1 MTVGEERDHFGYDPV
16 TDTHTDVN
24 DKGGFSGIRWGII
37 LCVVIAIILGVLIA
51 VVAYPYLKE
60 HMWDYE
66 EPPFDLDDDFKA
78 LWESTTC
85 VAVGESVAE
94 AFNSADVDEVLDL
107 DTIVFDVPMHKLV
120 AEGPGGNIRWGS
132 SIIEAEPDVVESEEM
147 ESEEVS
153 DTPAAPV
160 LTVDDY
166 LGLVPDDVREAF
178 RATGFSVVK
187 MDRDLGTFLYG
198 EGGQKVLGATDPT
211 NKVVY
216 IDQRDCANAAILHE
230 LGHVFDFAGGGLGH
244 GCDEFLG
251 LYGANWRSWW
261 GSYGMDVSNYDTP
274 LEGYAQCFE
283 IYFLKPECLD
293 EATRGFISSELARI
307 VQFWVSN
314 EVL

>member
-16 TDTHTDVN
+16 TDTYTDAK

-37 LCVVIAIILGVLIA
+37 FSVIIAIIIGVLIA
-51 VVAYPYLKE
+51 LFAYPYLKE

-66 EPPFDLDDDFKA
+66 EPPLLDEEFKA

-85 VAVGESVAE
+85 VAAAKNVVE
-94 AFNSADVDEVLDL
+94 AFDSADVEEVMDL
-107 DTIVFDVPMHKLV
+107 DTIVFDVPLREKV

-132 SIIEAEPDVVESEEM
+132 SVIEAVPDDVESEEV
-147 ESEEVS
+147 ETEVAT
-153 DTPAAPV
+153 DTPVAPV

-166 LGLVPDDVREAF
+166 LGMVPDGVLEAF

-198 EGGQKVLGATDPT
+198 EGGQKVLGATDPA

-230 LGHVFDFAGGGLGH
+230 MGHVFDFAGGGLGH
-244 GCDEFLG
+244 GCDEFMG

-261 GSYGMDVSNYDTP
+261 GSYGMDMSNYDTP